1 MFSID
6 LYFWVAQTWQW
17 VWHTLGFR
25 RDGMAFE
32 DKIERSV
39 RGITKSSFG
48 MDVGADVFDG

>member
-6 LYFWVAQTWQW
+6 LSWVAQTWQW
-17 VWHTLGFR
+17 VWHTLGLR

-32 DKIERSV
+32 EKIEHSV
-39 RGITKSSFG
+39 RGIAKSSFG